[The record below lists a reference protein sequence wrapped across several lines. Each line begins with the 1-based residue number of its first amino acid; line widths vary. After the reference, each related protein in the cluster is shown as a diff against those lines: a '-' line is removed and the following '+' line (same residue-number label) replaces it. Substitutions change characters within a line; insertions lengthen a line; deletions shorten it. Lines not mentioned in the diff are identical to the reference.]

1 MNDTTAEIK
10 VGDSVRAL
18 AGDHEGKV
26 GTVMRVCT
34 VSDTPTALVKFSDG
48 SADYLRTEEL
58 EKAKGGKE

>member
-1 MNDTTAEIK
+1 MNDAAAEIK

-34 VSDTPTALVKFSDG
+34 VSATPTALVKFSDG
-48 SADYLRTEEL
+48 SADYLRTDEL
-58 EKAKGGKE
+58 EKVKGGEK